1 MPTDQLH
8 YAITFFFNVAH
19 CGRTYNTN
27 SWKLTYSSISV
38 YLFLPHSHAHHTP
51 MPIVLPRSHVSPA
64 HQDTTAVTQ
73 PPILFPLPAPT
84 PALLFV
90 LLGLHVV
97 MAALSNHAPRGNTH
111 LKGSGH
117 ARHVQ
122 MGSAV
127 PIHLDPRSP
136 PSKLPPPLLLSTPS
150 QLPPPL
156 PLTVLQKLNPR
167 VRVQNHICA
176 NIFQAIRLQIKKEI
190 VPFK

>member
-1 MPTDQLH
+1 MSFLDVHLCQL
-8 YAITFFFNVAH
+8 INCTMLLLSFNVAH

-38 YLFLPHSHAHHTP
+38 YHFLPHSHAHHTP

-64 HQDTTAVTQ
+64 HQDTTVVTQ
-73 PPILFPLPAPT
+73 PPFLFPLPAPT
-84 PALLFV
+84 PALIFV

-127 PIHLDPRSP
+127 PIHLDLRSP
-136 PSKLPPPLLLSTPS
+136 PS

-190 VPFK
+190 VPFNKINK